1 MFFIK
6 SISLTEPRL
15 KYNTFNAVVQ
25 SDDQIYLDENGSP
38 WNIKN
43 EKLTKINMN
52 YCIQSVSFVSPIISN
67 EKGNINVKDFV
78 IDCEGVPDEGTTITQ
93 DVIMN

>member
-1 MFFIK
+1 MI
-6 SISLTEPRL
+6 
-15 KYNTFNAVVQ
+15 
-25 SDDQIYLDENGSP
+25 
-38 WNIKN
+38 
-43 EKLTKINMN
+43 
-52 YCIQSVSFVSPIISN
+52 CN